1 MTEVEAKPDRQ
12 SAASGEHLQSVQIAT
27 GFAQWF
33 KMVWPIFGLFVMGA
47 AAWFDLRNMVIS
59 DHETIGELKTMAV
72 KAQEQ
77 REEMIAG
84 DATRRTQLESLEKGQ
99 DQLLKRMDGIYE
111 VRTRLEAKKGL

>member
-1 MTEVEAKPDRQ
+1 MIEAEPKPAEQ
-12 SAASGEHLQSVQIAT
+12 SARADHLPSVQIAM

-47 AAWFDLRNMVIS
+47 AAWFDLRNMVLS
-59 DHETIGELKTMAV
+59 DHDTIGELKSMAIR
-72 KAQEQ
+72 AQEQ

-84 DATRRTQLESLEKGQ
+84 DAVRRTQLESLEKGQ